1 MPLMRELR
9 YISSLLLAVTILS
22 LGAAPDALARS
33 VSALGNE
40 ITITAI
46 VAEHRGIV
54 VDTSRNIVLFYSNT
68 PKAVTPE
75 VRLGSESGPIIP
87 LTPVLAQ
94 AYDHLLGQVG
104 SNKIFEARL
113 QQDDPLT
120 NAFPQ
125 FVASP
130 YPVRYYE
137 VKASSSNGSPADIPY
152 LIHSP

>member
-1 MPLMRELR
+1 MRELR
-9 YISSLLLAVTILS
+9 YISSLLLAVTTLS
-22 LGAAPDALARS
+22 LGPAPVVSARS
-33 VSALGNE
+33 VSASGNE

-54 VDTSRNIVLFYSNT
+54 VDASRNIVLFYSNT

-87 LTPVLAQ
+87 LTPVIAQ
-94 AYDHLLGQVG
+94 AYDQLLGQIG
-104 SNKIFEARL
+104 SNKVYEARL
-113 QQDDPLT
+113 QQKDPLAT
-120 NAFPQ
+120 AFPR
-125 FVASP
+125 FVALP

-137 VKASSSNGSPADIPY
+137 VKASASNGSQADLPY